1 MAGKVGCALLLAVL
15 FAAAAVSRT
24 SFAVFLASLAVL
36 LVGFLAWYVRTLR
49 RDVTVTLQLPA
60 RPVHPDED
68 FAVLVKL
75 HNNGR
80 RPVPELRVVLQA
92 VDAES
97 GTAIELP
104 CGAMLAPHQCADL
117 RVTLRAAKSGLWR
130 FRVREATVRDLLG
143 LFAAHCAVPPQSRE
157 LCVLPPAEGE
167 DDGAGTKPQNCAEK
181 VTAAGCDLTDGVY
194 DLRPYRAGDSPKLI
208 HWKLTA
214 RVGELTVREPLGAT
228 YRADPAGSVLA
239 EGADAPQQLLHF
251 GQAAV
256 KRLRRLTRRKDTD
269 PATGLVFVDRVL
281 LPRTKAAAHP
291 MAETAADLLISEL
304 LALGLLTALNGAFAL
319 ALPIWVWLGVCG
331 VAGTAPR
338 PAFQGGPLR
347 RGAGAGRGVSGAA
360 VCRAAAV
367 FGRCGTVRGCRQA
380 VPEYTLQ
387 RKFCG
392 VHLAGFG
399 ADGPVCAADG
409 SAVYNVFGRADS
421 PPHRRAVA
429 GGGASADRGVH
440 AVGGDGPCRFGL
452 AAAFAGLVGKLCG
465 GAVTGAQTAVA
476 RQGFR
481 CLCRQPADPPHKP
494 KAGRCRHGCRL
505 RGAVFACPG
514 TAPRADAALERAA
527 ACDRQSLRGRAER
540 GDRVAAENQ
549 RRGTEF
555 PCQRCCGRRGGRQP
569 DTGRRPGADGA
580 GGYNGHDQ
588 RQAGGDRLPARVYRR
603 GL

>member
-24 SFAVFLASLAVL
+24 SFAVFLAALAVL

-80 RPVPELRVVLQA
+80 RPMPELRVVLQA

-130 FRVREATVRDLLG
+130 FRVREATVRDPLG

-214 RVGELTVREPLGAT
+214 RVGELTVREPLGAA

-251 GQAAV
+251 RQAAV

-319 ALPIWVWLGVCG
+319 ALPIWVWLGV
-331 VAGTAPR
+331 
-338 PAFQGGPLR
+338 
-347 RGAGAGRGVSGAA
+347 AA
-360 VCRAAAV
+360 
-367 FGRCGTVRGCRQA
+367 
-380 VPEYTLQ
+380 L
-387 RKFCG
+387 
-392 VHLAGFG
+392 
-399 ADGPVCAADG
+399 CAAWP
-409 SAVYNVFGRADS
+409 AL
-421 PPHRRAVA
+421 HRVPL
-429 GGGASADRGVH
+429 S
-440 AVGGDGPCRFGL
+440 
-452 AAAFAGLVGKLCG
+452 
-465 GAVTGAQTAVA
+465 
-476 RQGFR
+476 
-481 CLCRQPADPPHKP
+481 
-494 KAGRCRHGCRL
+494 KAGRYG
-505 RGAVFACPG
+505 
-514 TAPRADAALERAA
+514 AALALAVGYLVLLFAVQQPFWAGCCFCRAGWEA
-527 ACDRQSLRGRAER
+527 VRRRGRWCAN
-540 GDRVAAENQ
+540 GCGAARILLSMPPTCRPTAQ
-549 RRGTEF
+549 TKGWPVSAWLPF
-555 PCQRCCGRRGGRQP
+555 ARCCFC
-569 DTGRRPGADGA
+569 
-580 GGYNGHDQ
+580 
-588 RQAGGDRLPARVYRR
+588 LPWHCAPC
-603 GL
+603 